1 MNGGPQPVDEGERV
15 AGWGGVAVRGREIR
29 SENLERITRGV
40 PLTRGL
46 ARSYGDSSLPPP
58 EHPIVACTALADRLI
73 AFDESTGVLRA
84 EAGYSLH
91 DLYRT
96 FLPRGWFTPVSPGTQ
111 FVTLGGMVASDVHGK
126 NHHVEGTIGRHVR
139 ALRMRVATG
148 DIVTCSRDVEQD
160 LFRAT
165 LGGMGLTGHILE
177 VELALAR
184 IPSPWIYGVKRR
196 VANID
201 EFISALKAAAAEWP
215 FTMGWID
222 CLSQGQQM
230 GRGVLV
236 TGRWATREEAPRH
249 PPKAL
254 PRVTVPF
261 VCPEWVMGRT
271 VGRLVNAA
279 IYGVHSSRPR
289 TSILHPEPFFYPL
302 DLLRQWN
309 RLYGRQGFTQHQSVL
324 PDESGPA
331 AVRGLVELLT
341 TLGAASF
348 LCVIKDCGDEGEGL
362 LSFPRR
368 GVSIALDMPIRD
380 NTQTIID
387 RLNQFVIGAGGR
399 IYLTKDTFTRAE
411 DFRRMEPR
419 LPAFDAIRRRFDPDL
434 TIRSVQSERLLG
446 DRS

>member
-1 MNGGPQPVDEGERV
+1 MRAGSNGERV
-15 AGWGGVAVRGREIR
+15 AGWGGVAVPGREIR
-29 SENLERITRGV
+29 SENLEYLTRDV
-40 PLTRGL
+40 ALTRGL

-58 EHPIVACTALADRLI
+58 DRPIVAGTVLADRLI
-73 AFDESTGVLRA
+73 SFDESTGVLRA

-139 ALRMRVATG
+139 ELKMRVG
-148 DIVTCSRDVEQD
+148 SGGIVTCSREAEPD

-177 VELALAR
+177 VELTLAR

-196 VANID
+196 IGNID
-201 EFISALKAAAAEWP
+201 EFVVALKAAAAEWP

-222 CLSQGQQM
+222 CLSRGREM

-236 TGRWATREEAPRH
+236 TGRWATRDEAPKQ
-249 PPKAL
+249 PPKLL

-261 VCPEWVMGRT
+261 VCPSWVMGHT
-271 VGRLVNAA
+271 VGRIVNAC
-279 IYGVHSSRPR
+279 IYQAHSTRPR
-289 TSILHPEPFFYPL
+289 TAILHPEPFFCPL
-302 DLLRQWN
+302 DLLRLWN
-309 RLYGRQGFTQHQSVL
+309 RLYGRHGFTQHQCVL
-324 PDESGPA
+324 PEEAGPG
-331 AVRGLVELLT
+331 AVRSLVELLT
-341 TLGAASF
+341 TQGAASF
-348 LCVIKDCGDEGEGL
+348 LCVIKDCGAEGEGL

-368 GVSIALDMPIRD
+368 GMSIALDMPIRP

-387 RLNQFVIGAGGR
+387 ALNEFVIGAGGR

-411 DFRRMEPR
+411 HFRRMEPR
-419 LPAFDAIRRRFDPDL
+419 LTAFDAVRRRWDPDRA
-434 TIRSVQSERLLG
+434 IRSAQSERLFG
-446 DRS
+446 DRA